1 MDKPESHP
9 HLPSLLLV
17 VGLKEII
24 KLKKKK
30 AFLSHKQKKWITA
43 VLKILINNLSI
54 IYDLFKLL

>member
-9 HLPSLLLV
+9 HLPSLHLV
-17 VGLKEII
+17 VSLKEII
-24 KLKKKK
+24 KLKKK